1 MRSPLWFVVAGL
13 IALAGLAGAAFY
25 LMPRLATMDARLM
38 RVVVPGSTVLV
49 LDKPGTYTIYHE
61 ERSIVDGRYYAS
73 DSVEGLRVGLTAE
86 ASGAAVK
93 LTEPSTSSS
102 YSIGNRKG
110 TSMFAFTIDQPGGYR
125 LTAGLANGRAE
136 PKAVLAVAQGVMA
149 ALFSLIFGTLAI
161 AFGGIGVAGA
171 IVVATLWQRS
181 KAARSRTQ
189 SIEPEGRR
197 G

>member
-13 IALAGLAGAAFY
+13 FALAGFAGAAFY
-25 LMPRLATMDARLM
+25 LMPRLETVEARLI

-61 ERSIVDGRYYAS
+61 ERSVVDGRYYAS
-73 DSVEGLRVGLTAE
+73 ESIEGLRVGLTAE

-93 LTEPSTSSS
+93 LTEPSTNSS

-110 TSMFAFTIDQPGGYR
+110 TSMFAFTIDKPGGYR
-125 LTAGLANGRAE
+125 LTAGLANGRTE
-136 PKAVLAVAQGVMA
+136 PKAVLAIAQGVMA

-171 IVVATLWQRS
+171 IVVVTLWQRS
-181 KAARSRTQ
+181 KAARSRAQ
-189 SIEPEGRR
+189 SIEPDGQR